1 VGVFTNR
8 ADAER
13 AVDELHRAGWSEEEV
28 GFVGHDRAAG
38 EAEPAPQVEGGFG
51 DEAGT
56 VQRAAAGAG
65 TGAVAGGFLGALAAG
80 LIPGIGPIVAGG
92 VLAGLIGGA
101 MVGGGLGAVAG
112 ALTGMGVPE
121 AEAQSY
127 EEDFRSGRTL
137 VTVEAG
143 LRRQE
148 AYDILERNGAE
159 MRSGGRSADPGTTP
173 DVVTP
178 GLAGTVSGAGAGTDR
193 PGAVTDAGTTSGRSQ
208 VPGEPYAPGETVRE
222 GAADDELAH
231 RGDPA
236 DTPGQP

>member
-1 VGVFTNR
+1 MVGPTGDEGVGGRRPLVGVFTNR

-13 AVDELHRAGWSEEEV
+13 AVDELHRAGWSEE
-28 GFVGHDRAAG
+28 H
-38 EAEPAPQVEGGFG
+38 
-51 DEAGT
+51 
-56 VQRAAAGAG
+56 
-65 TGAVAGGFLGALAAG
+65 GGFLGAVAAG

-148 AYDILERNGAE
+148 AYDIL
-159 MRSGGRSADPGTTP
+159 
-173 DVVTP
+173 
-178 GLAGTVSGAGAGTDR
+178 
-193 PGAVTDAGTTSGRSQ
+193 
-208 VPGEPYAPGETVRE
+208 
-222 GAADDELAH
+222 
-231 RGDPA
+231 
-236 DTPGQP
+236 